1 MGWKFSARQIWQPKE
16 MRESQPQTE
25 MRVPEGKPA
34 RIKLVAPRA
43 HGQNTVH
50 PSHHSDPSMPPTS
63 SVSLQG
69 IGRSP
74 FLEAKASRGGLVE
87 RVAAGW
93 PPGCKWRL
101 APSSTLWYNP
111 RGRPAFVRWGA
122 RDCHL
127 WGAWVPGYRVLLTP
141 QWLWLPHHSQK
152 SRALRDALVGSR
164 HTPLCP
170 GYVATSIQ
178 TDTLSVYL

>member
-1 MGWKFSARQIWQPKE
+1 

-69 IGRSP
+69 LAGHHFWKQRLHEEGWWSELLLAGPQAVSDDLLPPLLCDITLGADQHLFDGVPEMSSLRSLSP
-74 FLEAKASRGGLVE
+74 
-87 RVAAGW
+87 
-93 PPGCKWRL
+93 
-101 APSSTLWYNP
+101 
-111 RGRPAFVRWGA
+111 
-122 RDCHL
+122 
-127 WGAWVPGYRVLLTP
+127 
-141 QWLWLPHHSQK
+141 WLPGPSHTTVAMIASSQSK
-152 SRALRDALVGSR
+152 
-164 HTPLCP
+164 
-170 GYVATSIQ
+170 I
-178 TDTLSVYL
+178 

>member
-1 MGWKFSARQIWQPKE
+1 MKKQGEKENKATQRCQSAGRVTLTRTHTGALEDTIQSCPNQSQLGKNAEYLCQLHLVGWKFSARQIWQPKE

-69 IGRSP
+69 VGRSP

-87 RVAAGW
+87 RAAAGW
-93 PPGCKWRL
+93 PPGCK
-101 APSSTLWYNP
+101 
-111 RGRPAFVRWGA
+111 
-122 RDCHL
+122 
-127 WGAWVPGYRVLLTP
+127 
-141 QWLWLPHHSQK
+141 
-152 SRALRDALVGSR
+152 
-164 HTPLCP
+164 
-170 GYVATSIQ
+170 
-178 TDTLSVYL
+178 